1 MNRWR
6 IWAEMSG
13 FFFRKNLK
21 GEQKMK
27 KFIDSLKE
35 EEKIILKL
43 RKHYEQYGYK
53 KIKLSKFESYGLYNE
68 NADFIKTENIITFMA
83 PTGKL
88 QTLRPDVT
96 LSIVKK
102 FARDKKKEMEKLY
115 YIENIYRLSK
125 EDLEYKELNQIGVE
139 ILGESDGYSDFEII
153 NLAVESL
160 ELINK
165 NFILDISNINY
176 LSGLFEEMKL
186 GYTLEKEVLLNIQ
199 HKNVHDLKRILTRE
213 NVEPK
218 YKEILIKIPYLSG
231 KFKSVIEEAE
241 KLVMNDKMQNAL
253 EELKIL
259 SQGFPEKI
267 KNGKILL
274 DFSIVNSLDY
284 YNGLIFH
291 GYIENNP
298 KIILSVGNYDK
309 LIEKYDKNKGA
320 TGFAIYLDELSGK
333 YKMEKEYDF
342 DILILYKE
350 GDYAKLLNIVKDYI
364 KQGLTIRTEKYKEDF
379 STNFKYKEKY
389 IFENNRLSG
398 KE

>member
-1 MNRWR
+1 
-6 IWAEMSG
+6 
-13 FFFRKNLK
+13 
-21 GEQKMK
+21 MK
-27 KFIDSLKE
+27 KFISSLKE

-53 KIKLSKFESYGLYNE
+53 KIKRSKFESYDLYNE
-68 NADFIKTENIITFMA
+68 NADFIKIENIITFMA

-102 FARDKKKEMEKLY
+102 YARDKKKEMEKLY

-125 EDLEYKELNQIGVE
+125 EDMEYKELNQIGVE

-153 NLAVESL
+153 NLAAESM

-176 LSGLFEEMKL
+176 LSGLFEEMNL
-186 GYTLEKEVLLNIQ
+186 GYTLEKEVLMNIQ
-199 HKNVHDLKRILTRE
+199 HKNVHDLEKILTRE
-213 NVEPK
+213 NVESK
-218 YKEILIKIPYLSG
+218 YKEILIKIPDLSG
-231 KFKSVIEEAE
+231 KFHNVITEAE
-241 KLVMNDKMQNAL
+241 KLVLNEKMQKAL
-253 EELKIL
+253 DELKML
-259 SQGFPEKI
+259 GQAFPKMI

-298 KIILSVGNYDK
+298 KIILSGGNYDK

-333 YKMEKEYDF
+333 YKIEKEYDF
-342 DILILYKE
+342 DILILYKN
-350 GDYAKLLNIVKDYI
+350 GDNAKLLNIVKKYI
-364 KQGLTIRTEKYKEDF
+364 DQGLTIRTEKYREDF
-379 STNFKYKEKY
+379 NTNFKYKEKY
-389 IFENNRLSG
+389 IFEDDRLVG

>member
-1 MNRWR
+1 
-6 IWAEMSG
+6 
-13 FFFRKNLK
+13 
-21 GEQKMK
+21 MK
-27 KFIDSLKE
+27 KFISSLKE

-53 KIKLSKFESYGLYNE
+53 KIKLSKFESYDLYNE
-68 NADFIKTENIITFMA
+68 NADFIKIENIITFMA

-102 FARDKKKEMEKLY
+102 YARDKKKEMEKLY

-125 EDLEYKELNQIGVE
+125 EDMEYKELNQIGVE

-153 NLAVESL
+153 NLAAESM
-160 ELINK
+160 ELIKK

-176 LSGLFEEMKL
+176 LSGLFEEMNL
-186 GYTLEKEVLLNIQ
+186 GYTLEKEVLMNIQ
-199 HKNVHDLKRILTRE
+199 HKNVHDLEKILTKE
-213 NVEPK
+213 NVESK
-218 YKEILIKIPYLSG
+218 YKEILIKIPDLSG
-231 KFKSVIEEAE
+231 KFHNVITEAE
-241 KLVMNDKMQNAL
+241 KLVLNEKMQKAL
-253 EELKIL
+253 DELKML
-259 SQGFPEKI
+259 GQAFPKMI

-298 KIILSVGNYDK
+298 KIILSGGNYDK

-333 YKMEKEYDF
+333 YKIEKEYDF
-342 DILILYKE
+342 DILILYKN
-350 GDYAKLLNIVKDYI
+350 GDNAKLLNIVKKYI
-364 KQGLTIRTEKYKEDF
+364 DQGLTIRTEKYREDF
-379 STNFKYKEKY
+379 NTNFKYKEKY
-389 IFENNRLSG
+389 IFEDDRLVG

>member
-1 MNRWR
+1 
-6 IWAEMSG
+6 
-13 FFFRKNLK
+13 
-21 GEQKMK
+21 MK
-27 KFIDSLKE
+27 KFISSLKE

-68 NADFIKTENIITFMA
+68 NADFIKIENIITFMA

-102 FARDKKKEMEKLY
+102 YARDKKKEMEKLY

-125 EDLEYKELNQIGVE
+125 EDMEYKELNQIGVE

-153 NLAVESL
+153 NLAAESM

-176 LSGLFEEMKL
+176 LSGLFEEMNL
-186 GYTLEKEVLLNIQ
+186 GYTLEKEVLMNIQ
-199 HKNVHDLKRILTRE
+199 HKNVHDLEKILTKE
-213 NVEPK
+213 NVESK
-218 YKEILIKIPYLSG
+218 YKEILIKIPDLSG
-231 KFKSVIEEAE
+231 KFHNVITEAE
-241 KLVMNDKMQNAL
+241 KLVLNEKMQKAL
-253 EELKIL
+253 EELKML
-259 SQGFPEKI
+259 GQAFPKMI

-298 KIILSVGNYDK
+298 KIILSGGNYDK

-333 YKMEKEYDF
+333 YKIEKEYDF
-342 DILILYKE
+342 DILILYKN
-350 GDYAKLLNIVKDYI
+350 GDNAKLLNIVKKYI
-364 KQGLTIRTEKYKEDF
+364 DQGLTIRTEKYREDF
-379 STNFKYKEKY
+379 NTNFKYKEKY
-389 IFENNRLSG
+389 IFEDDRLVG

>member
-1 MNRWR
+1 
-6 IWAEMSG
+6 
-13 FFFRKNLK
+13 
-21 GEQKMK
+21 MK
-27 KFIDSLKE
+27 KFISSLKE

-53 KIKLSKFESYGLYNE
+53 KIKLSKFESYDLYNE
-68 NADFIKTENIITFMA
+68 NADFIKIENIITFMA

-102 FARDKKKEMEKLY
+102 YARDKKKEMEKLY

-125 EDLEYKELNQIGVE
+125 EDMEYKELNQIGVE

-153 NLAVESL
+153 NLAAESM

-176 LSGLFEEMKL
+176 LSGLFEEMNL
-186 GYTLEKEVLLNIQ
+186 GYTLEKEVLMNIQ
-199 HKNVHDLKRILTRE
+199 HKNVHDLEKILTKE
-213 NVEPK
+213 NVESK
-218 YKEILIKIPYLSG
+218 YKEILIKIPDLSG
-231 KFKSVIEEAE
+231 KFHNVITEAE
-241 KLVMNDKMQNAL
+241 KLVLNEKMQKAL
-253 EELKIL
+253 DELKML
-259 SQGFPEKI
+259 GQAFPKMI

-298 KIILSVGNYDK
+298 KIILSGGNYDK

-333 YKMEKEYDF
+333 YKIEKEYDF
-342 DILILYKE
+342 DILILYKN
-350 GDYAKLLNIVKDYI
+350 GDNAKLLNIVKKYI
-364 KQGLTIRTEKYKEDF
+364 DQGLTIRTEKYREDF
-379 STNFKYKEKY
+379 NTNFKYKEKY
-389 IFENNRLSG
+389 IFEDDRLVG
-398 KE
+398 KK

>member
-1 MNRWR
+1 
-6 IWAEMSG
+6 
-13 FFFRKNLK
+13 
-21 GEQKMK
+21 MK
-27 KFIDSLKE
+27 KFISSLKE

-53 KIKLSKFESYGLYNE
+53 KIKLSKFESYDLYNE
-68 NADFIKTENIITFMA
+68 NADFIKIENIITFMA

-102 FARDKKKEMEKLY
+102 YARDKKKEMEKLY

-125 EDLEYKELNQIGVE
+125 EDMEYKELNQIGVE

-153 NLAVESL
+153 NLAAESM

-176 LSGLFEEMKL
+176 LSGLFEEMNL
-186 GYTLEKEVLLNIQ
+186 GYTLEKEVLMNIQ
-199 HKNVHDLKRILTRE
+199 HKNVHDLEKILTKE
-213 NVEPK
+213 NVESK
-218 YKEILIKIPYLSG
+218 YKEILIKIPDLSG
-231 KFKSVIEEAE
+231 KFHNVITEAE
-241 KLVMNDKMQNAL
+241 KLVLNEKMQKAL
-253 EELKIL
+253 EELKML
-259 SQGFPEKI
+259 GQAFPKMI

-298 KIILSVGNYDK
+298 KIILSGGNYDK

-333 YKMEKEYDF
+333 YKIEKEYDF
-342 DILILYKE
+342 DILILYKN
-350 GDYAKLLNIVKDYI
+350 GDNAKLLNIVKKYI
-364 KQGLTIRTEKYKEDF
+364 DQGLTIRTEKYREDF
-379 STNFKYKEKY
+379 NTNFKYKEKY
-389 IFENNRLSG
+389 IFEDDRLVG

>member
-1 MNRWR
+1 
-6 IWAEMSG
+6 
-13 FFFRKNLK
+13 
-21 GEQKMK
+21 MK
-27 KFIDSLKE
+27 KFISSLKE

-53 KIKLSKFESYGLYNE
+53 KIKLSKFESYDLYNE
-68 NADFIKTENIITFMA
+68 NADFIKIENIITFMA

-102 FARDKKKEMEKLY
+102 YARDKKKEMEKLN
-115 YIENIYRLSK
+115 YIENIYRISK
-125 EDLEYKELNQIGVE
+125 EDMEYKELNQIGVE

-153 NLAVESL
+153 NLAAESM

-176 LSGLFEEMKL
+176 LSGLFEEMNL
-186 GYTLEKEVLLNIQ
+186 GYTLEKEVLMNIQ
-199 HKNVHDLKRILTRE
+199 HKNVHDLEKILTKE
-213 NVEPK
+213 NVESK
-218 YKEILIKIPYLSG
+218 YKEILIKIPDLSG
-231 KFKSVIEEAE
+231 KFHNVITEAE
-241 KLVMNDKMQNAL
+241 KLVLNEKMQKAL
-253 EELKIL
+253 DELKML
-259 SQGFPEKI
+259 GQAFPKMI

-298 KIILSVGNYDK
+298 KIILSGGNYDK

-333 YKMEKEYDF
+333 YKIEKEYDF
-342 DILILYKE
+342 DILILYKN
-350 GDYAKLLNIVKDYI
+350 GDNAKLLNIVKKYI
-364 KQGLTIRTEKYKEDF
+364 DQGLTIRTEKYREDF
-379 STNFKYKEKY
+379 NTNFKYKEKY
-389 IFENNRLSG
+389 IFEDDRLVG

>member
-1 MNRWR
+1 
-6 IWAEMSG
+6 
-13 FFFRKNLK
+13 
-21 GEQKMK
+21 MK
-27 KFIDSLKE
+27 KFISSLKE

-53 KIKLSKFESYGLYNE
+53 KIKLSKFESYDLYNE
-68 NADFIKTENIITFMA
+68 NADFIKIENIITFMA

-102 FARDKKKEMEKLY
+102 YARDKKKEVEKLY

-125 EDLEYKELNQIGVE
+125 EDMEYKELNQIGVE

-153 NLAVESL
+153 NLAAESM

-176 LSGLFEEMKL
+176 LSGLFEEMNS
-186 GYTLEKEVLLNIQ
+186 GYTLEKEVLMNIQ
-199 HKNVHDLKRILTRE
+199 HKNVHDLEKILTRE
-213 NVEPK
+213 NVESK
-218 YKEILIKIPYLSG
+218 YKEILIKIPDLSG
-231 KFKSVIEEAE
+231 KFHNVITEAE
-241 KLVMNDKMQNAL
+241 KLVLNEKMQKAL
-253 EELKIL
+253 DELKML
-259 SQGFPEKI
+259 GQAFPKMI

-298 KIILSVGNYDK
+298 KIILSGGNYDK
-309 LIEKYDKNKGA
+309 LIKKYDKNKGA

-333 YKMEKEYDF
+333 YKIEKEYDF
-342 DILILYKE
+342 DILILYKN
-350 GDYAKLLNIVKDYI
+350 GDNAKLLNIVKKYI
-364 KQGLTIRTEKYKEDF
+364 DQGLTIRTEKYREDF
-379 STNFKYKEKY
+379 NTNFKYKEKY
-389 IFENNRLSG
+389 IFEDDRLVG

>member
-1 MNRWR
+1 
-6 IWAEMSG
+6 
-13 FFFRKNLK
+13 
-21 GEQKMK
+21 MK
-27 KFIDSLKE
+27 KFISSLKE

-53 KIKLSKFESYGLYNE
+53 KIKLSKFESYDLYNE
-68 NADFIKTENIITFMA
+68 NADFIKIENIITFMA

-102 FARDKKKEMEKLY
+102 YARDKKKEMEKLY

-125 EDLEYKELNQIGVE
+125 EDMEYKELNQIGVE

-153 NLAVESL
+153 NLAAESM

-176 LSGLFEEMKL
+176 LSGLFEEMNL
-186 GYTLEKEVLLNIQ
+186 GYTLEKEVLMNIQ
-199 HKNVHDLKRILTRE
+199 HKNVHDLEKILTKE
-213 NVEPK
+213 NVESK
-218 YKEILIKIPYLSG
+218 YKEILIKIPDLSG
-231 KFKSVIEEAE
+231 KFHNVITEAE
-241 KLVMNDKMQNAL
+241 KLVLNEKMQKAL
-253 EELKIL
+253 EELKML
-259 SQGFPEKI
+259 GQAFPKMI

-298 KIILSVGNYDK
+298 KIILSGGNYDK

-333 YKMEKEYDF
+333 YKIEKEYDF
-342 DILILYKE
+342 DILILYKN
-350 GDYAKLLNIVKDYI
+350 GDNAKLLNIVKKYI
-364 KQGLTIRTEKYKEDF
+364 DQGLTIRTEKYRKDF
-379 STNFKYKEKY
+379 NTNFKYKEKY
-389 IFENNRLSG
+389 IFEDDRLVG

>member
-1 MNRWR
+1 
-6 IWAEMSG
+6 
-13 FFFRKNLK
+13 
-21 GEQKMK
+21 MK
-27 KFIDSLKE
+27 KFISSLKE

-53 KIKLSKFESYGLYNE
+53 KIKLSKFESYDLYNE
-68 NADFIKTENIITFMA
+68 NADFIKIENIITFMA

-102 FARDKKKEMEKLY
+102 YARDKKKEMEKLY

-125 EDLEYKELNQIGVE
+125 EDMEYKELNQIGVE

-153 NLAVESL
+153 NLAAESM

-176 LSGLFEEMKL
+176 LSGLFEEMNL
-186 GYTLEKEVLLNIQ
+186 GYTLEKEVLMNIQ
-199 HKNVHDLKRILTRE
+199 HKNVHDLEKILTRE
-213 NVEPK
+213 NVESK
-218 YKEILIKIPYLSG
+218 YKEILIKIPDLSG
-231 KFKSVIEEAE
+231 KFHNVITEAE
-241 KLVMNDKMQNAL
+241 KLVLNEKMQKAL
-253 EELKIL
+253 DELKML
-259 SQGFPEKI
+259 GQAFPKMI

-298 KIILSVGNYDK
+298 KIILSGGNYDK
-309 LIEKYDKNKGA
+309 LIKKYDKNKGA

-333 YKMEKEYDF
+333 YKIEKEYDF
-342 DILILYKE
+342 DILILYKN
-350 GDYAKLLNIVKDYI
+350 GDNAKLLNIVKKYI
-364 KQGLTIRTEKYKEDF
+364 DQGLTIRTEKYREDF
-379 STNFKYKEKY
+379 NTNFKYKEKY
-389 IFENNRLSG
+389 IFEDDRLVG

>member
-1 MNRWR
+1 LEGDN
-6 IWAEMSG
+6 EM
-13 FFFRKNLK
+13 
-21 GEQKMK
+21 E
-27 KFIDSLKE
+27 KFLSSLKE

-68 NADFIKTENIITFMA
+68 NSDFIKTENIITFMA

-102 FARDKKKEMEKLY
+102 YAGDKKKEMEKLY
-115 YIENIYRLSK
+115 YIENIYRLSR
-125 EDLEYKELNQIGVE
+125 EDMEYKELNQIGVE

-153 NLAVESL
+153 NLAVESM

-176 LSGLFEEMKL
+176 LSGLFEEIKL
-186 GYTLEKEVLLNIQ
+186 GYSLEKEILSNIH
-199 HKNVHDLKRILTRE
+199 HKNVHDLEKLLTRE
-213 NVEPK
+213 NIDSK
-218 YKEILIKIPYLSG
+218 YKEILKKIPYLSG
-231 KFKSVIEEAE
+231 KFNDVIIEAE
-241 KLVMNDKMQNAL
+241 KLVINEKMQNAL
-253 EELKIL
+253 EKLKNLNSAFSEI
-259 SQGFPEKI
+259 I
-267 KNGKILL
+267 KEGKLLL
-274 DFSIVNSLDY
+274 DFSIVNNLDY

-298 KIILSVGNYDK
+298 KIILSGGNYDK
-309 LIEKYDKNKGA
+309 LLKKYDKDKGA

-333 YKMEKEYDF
+333 YKKEQEYDF
-342 DILILYKE
+342 DILILYKN
-350 GDYAKLLNIVKDYI
+350 GDYTKLLNIVKDYI
-364 KQGLTIRTEKYKEDF
+364 KQDYTIRTEKYTEDF
-379 STNFKYKEKY
+379 KTNFKYKKKY
-389 IFENNRLSG
+389 IFENNKLTG

>member
-1 MNRWR
+1 
-6 IWAEMSG
+6 
-13 FFFRKNLK
+13 
-21 GEQKMK
+21 MK
-27 KFIDSLKE
+27 KFISSLKE

-53 KIKLSKFESYGLYNE
+53 KIKLSKFESYDLYNE
-68 NADFIKTENIITFMA
+68 NADFIKIENIITFMA

-102 FARDKKKEMEKLY
+102 YARDKKKEMEKLY

-125 EDLEYKELNQIGVE
+125 EDMEYKELNQIGVE

-153 NLAVESL
+153 NLAAESM

-176 LSGLFEEMKL
+176 LSGLFEEMNL
-186 GYTLEKEVLLNIQ
+186 RYTLEKEVLMNIQ
-199 HKNVHDLKRILTRE
+199 HKNVHDLEKILTKE
-213 NVEPK
+213 NVESK
-218 YKEILIKIPYLSG
+218 YKEILIKIPDLSG
-231 KFKSVIEEAE
+231 KFHNVITEAE
-241 KLVMNDKMQNAL
+241 KLVLNEKMQKAL
-253 EELKIL
+253 DELKML
-259 SQGFPEKI
+259 GQAFPKMI

-298 KIILSVGNYDK
+298 KIILSGGNYDK

-333 YKMEKEYDF
+333 YKIEKEYDF
-342 DILILYKE
+342 DILILYKN
-350 GDYAKLLNIVKDYI
+350 GDNAKLLNIVKKYI
-364 KQGLTIRTEKYKEDF
+364 DQGLTIRTEKYREDF
-379 STNFKYKEKY
+379 NTNFKYKEKY
-389 IFENNRLSG
+389 IFEDDRLVG

>member
-1 MNRWR
+1 
-6 IWAEMSG
+6 
-13 FFFRKNLK
+13 
-21 GEQKMK
+21 MK
-27 KFIDSLKE
+27 KFISSLKE

-53 KIKLSKFESYGLYNE
+53 KIKLSKFESYDLYNE
-68 NADFIKTENIITFMA
+68 NADFIKIENIITFMA

-102 FARDKKKEMEKLY
+102 YARDKKKEMEKLY

-125 EDLEYKELNQIGVE
+125 EDMEYKELNQIGVE

-153 NLAVESL
+153 NLAAESM

-176 LSGLFEEMKL
+176 LSGLFEEMNS
-186 GYTLEKEVLLNIQ
+186 GYTLEKEVLMNIQ
-199 HKNVHDLKRILTRE
+199 HKNVHDLEKILTRE
-213 NVEPK
+213 NVESK
-218 YKEILIKIPYLSG
+218 YKEILIKIPDLSG
-231 KFKSVIEEAE
+231 KFHNVITEAE
-241 KLVMNDKMQNAL
+241 KLVLNEKMQKAL
-253 EELKIL
+253 DELKML
-259 SQGFPEKI
+259 GQAFPKMI

-298 KIILSVGNYDK
+298 KIIRSGGNYDK

-333 YKMEKEYDF
+333 YKIEKEYDF
-342 DILILYKE
+342 DILILYKN
-350 GDYAKLLNIVKDYI
+350 GDNAKLLNIVKKYI
-364 KQGLTIRTEKYKEDF
+364 DQGLTIRTEKYREDF
-379 STNFKYKEKY
+379 NTNFKYKEKY
-389 IFENNRLSG
+389 IFEDDRLVG

>member
-1 MNRWR
+1 
-6 IWAEMSG
+6 
-13 FFFRKNLK
+13 
-21 GEQKMK
+21 MK
-27 KFIDSLKE
+27 KFISSLKE

-53 KIKLSKFESYGLYNE
+53 KIKLSKFESYDLYNE
-68 NADFIKTENIITFMA
+68 NADFIKIENIITFMA

-102 FARDKKKEMEKLY
+102 YARDKKKEMEKLY

-125 EDLEYKELNQIGVE
+125 EDMEYKELNQIGVE

-153 NLAVESL
+153 NLAAESM

-176 LSGLFEEMKL
+176 LSGLFEEMNL
-186 GYTLEKEVLLNIQ
+186 GYTLEKEVLMNIQ
-199 HKNVHDLKRILTRE
+199 HKNVHDLEKILTRE
-213 NVEPK
+213 NVESK
-218 YKEILIKIPYLSG
+218 YKEILIKIPDLSG
-231 KFKSVIEEAE
+231 KFHNVITEAE
-241 KLVMNDKMQNAL
+241 KLVLNEKMQKAL
-253 EELKIL
+253 DELKML
-259 SQGFPEKI
+259 GQAFPKMI

-298 KIILSVGNYDK
+298 KIILSGGNYDK

-333 YKMEKEYDF
+333 YKIEKEYDF
-342 DILILYKE
+342 DILILYKN
-350 GDYAKLLNIVKDYI
+350 GNNAKLLDIVKDYI
-364 KQGLTIRTEKYKEDF
+364 KQGFTIRTEKYRDDF
-379 STNFKYKEKY
+379 NTNFKYKEKY
-389 IFENNRLSG
+389 IFEGDRLTG
-398 KE
+398 EE

>member
-1 MNRWR
+1 
-6 IWAEMSG
+6 
-13 FFFRKNLK
+13 
-21 GEQKMK
+21 MK
-27 KFIDSLKE
+27 KFISSLKE

-102 FARDKKKEMEKLY
+102 YARDKKKEMEKLY

-125 EDLEYKELNQIGVE
+125 EDMEYKELNQIGVE

-153 NLAVESL
+153 NLAAESL
-160 ELINK
+160 EVINK
-165 NFILDISNINY
+165 KFILDISNINY

-186 GYTLEKEVLLNIQ
+186 GYTLEKEVLMNIQ
-199 HKNVHDLKRILTRE
+199 HKNVHDLEKILTRE
-213 NVEPK
+213 NVESK
-218 YKEILIKIPYLSG
+218 YKEILIKIPDLSG
-231 KFKSVIEEAE
+231 KFDRVITEAE
-241 KLVMNDKMQNAL
+241 KLVLNEKMQNAL
-253 EELKIL
+253 DELKRL
-259 SQGFPEKI
+259 GQAFPELI

-298 KIILSVGNYDK
+298 KIILSGGNYDK

-342 DILILYKE
+342 DILILYKN
-350 GDYAKLLNIVKDYI
+350 GNNAKLLDIVKDYI
-364 KQGLTIRTEKYKEDF
+364 KQGFTIRTEKYRDDF
-379 STNFKYKEKY
+379 NTNFKYKEKY
-389 IFENNRLSG
+389 IFEGDRLTG
-398 KE
+398 EE

>member
-1 MNRWR
+1 
-6 IWAEMSG
+6 
-13 FFFRKNLK
+13 
-21 GEQKMK
+21 MK
-27 KFIDSLKE
+27 KFISSLKE

-53 KIKLSKFESYGLYNE
+53 KIKLSKFESYDLYNE
-68 NADFIKTENIITFMA
+68 NADFIKIENIITFMA

-102 FARDKKKEMEKLY
+102 YARDKKKEMEKLY

-125 EDLEYKELNQIGVE
+125 EDMEYKELNQIGVE

-153 NLAVESL
+153 NLAAESM

-176 LSGLFEEMKL
+176 LSGLFEEMNL
-186 GYTLEKEVLLNIQ
+186 GYTLEKEVLMNIQ
-199 HKNVHDLKRILTRE
+199 HKNVHDLEKILTKE
-213 NVEPK
+213 NVESK
-218 YKEILIKIPYLSG
+218 YKEILIKIPDLSG
-231 KFKSVIEEAE
+231 KFHNVITEAE
-241 KLVMNDKMQNAL
+241 KLVLNEKMQKAL
-253 EELKIL
+253 DELKML
-259 SQGFPEKI
+259 GQAFPKMI

-291 GYIENNP
+291 GYIENNL
-298 KIILSVGNYDK
+298 KIILSGGNYDK

-333 YKMEKEYDF
+333 YKIEKEYDF
-342 DILILYKE
+342 DILILYKN
-350 GDYAKLLNIVKDYI
+350 GDNAKLLNIVKKYI
-364 KQGLTIRTEKYKEDF
+364 DQGLTIRTEKYREDF
-379 STNFKYKEKY
+379 NTNFKYKEKY
-389 IFENNRLSG
+389 IFEDDRLVG

>member
-1 MNRWR
+1 
-6 IWAEMSG
+6 
-13 FFFRKNLK
+13 
-21 GEQKMK
+21 MK
-27 KFIDSLKE
+27 KFISSLKE

-68 NADFIKTENIITFMA
+68 NADFIKIENIITFMA

-102 FARDKKKEMEKLY
+102 YARDKKKEMEKLY

-125 EDLEYKELNQIGVE
+125 EDMEYKELNQIGVE

-153 NLAVESL
+153 NLAAESM

-176 LSGLFEEMKL
+176 LSGLFEEMNL
-186 GYTLEKEVLLNIQ
+186 GYTLEKEVLMNIQ
-199 HKNVHDLKRILTRE
+199 HKNVHDLEKILTKE
-213 NVEPK
+213 NVESK
-218 YKEILIKIPYLSG
+218 YKEILIKIPDLSG
-231 KFKSVIEEAE
+231 KFHNVITEAE
-241 KLVMNDKMQNAL
+241 KLVLNEKMQKAL
-253 EELKIL
+253 DELKML
-259 SQGFPEKI
+259 GQAFPKMI

-298 KIILSVGNYDK
+298 KIILSGGNYDK

-333 YKMEKEYDF
+333 YKIEKEYDF
-342 DILILYKE
+342 DILILYKN
-350 GDYAKLLNIVKDYI
+350 GDNAKLLNIVKKYI
-364 KQGLTIRTEKYKEDF
+364 DQGLTIRTEKYREDF
-379 STNFKYKEKY
+379 NTNFKYKEKY
-389 IFENNRLSG
+389 IFEDDRLVG

>member
-1 MNRWR
+1 
-6 IWAEMSG
+6 
-13 FFFRKNLK
+13 
-21 GEQKMK
+21 MK
-27 KFIDSLKE
+27 KYISSLKE

-53 KIKLSKFESYGLYNE
+53 KIKLSKFESYDLYNE
-68 NADFIKTENIITFMA
+68 NADFIKIENIITFMA

-102 FARDKKKEMEKLY
+102 YARDKKKEMEKLY

-125 EDLEYKELNQIGVE
+125 EDMEYKELNQIGVE

-153 NLAVESL
+153 NLAAESM

-176 LSGLFEEMKL
+176 LSGLFEEMNL
-186 GYTLEKEVLLNIQ
+186 GYTLEKEVLMNIQ
-199 HKNVHDLKRILTRE
+199 HKNVHDLEKILTRE
-213 NVEPK
+213 NVESK
-218 YKEILIKIPYLSG
+218 YKEILIKIPDLSG
-231 KFKSVIEEAE
+231 KFHNVITEAE
-241 KLVMNDKMQNAL
+241 KLVLNEKMQKAL
-253 EELKIL
+253 DELKML
-259 SQGFPEKI
+259 GQAFPKMI

-298 KIILSVGNYDK
+298 KIILSGGNYDK

-333 YKMEKEYDF
+333 YKIEKEYDF
-342 DILILYKE
+342 DILILYKN
-350 GDYAKLLNIVKDYI
+350 GDNAKLLNIVKKYI
-364 KQGLTIRTEKYKEDF
+364 DQGLTIRTEKYRKDF
-379 STNFKYKEKY
+379 NTNFKYKEKY
-389 IFENNRLSG
+389 IFEDDRLVG

>member
-1 MNRWR
+1 
-6 IWAEMSG
+6 
-13 FFFRKNLK
+13 
-21 GEQKMK
+21 MK
-27 KFIDSLKE
+27 KFLSSLKE
-35 EEKIILKL
+35 EEKITLKL

-102 FARDKKKEMEKLY
+102 YGRDKKKEMEKLY

-125 EDLEYKELNQIGVE
+125 EDMEYKELNQIGVE

-153 NLAVESL
+153 NLAAESL
-160 ELINK
+160 EVINK
-165 NFILDISNINY
+165 KFILDISNINY

-186 GYTLEKEVLLNIQ
+186 GYTLEREVLTNIQ
-199 HKNVHDLKRILTRE
+199 HKNVHDLKKILIRE
-213 NVEPK
+213 NVESK
-218 YKEILIKIPYLSG
+218 YKEILVKIPDLSG
-231 KFKSVIEEAE
+231 KFDRVISEAE
-241 KLVMNDKMQNAL
+241 KLVLNEKMQNAL
-253 EELKIL
+253 DELKRL
-259 SQGFPEKI
+259 GQAFPELI
-267 KNGKILL
+267 RNGKILL

-298 KIILSVGNYDK
+298 KIILSGGNYDK

-342 DILILYKE
+342 DILILYKN
-350 GDYAKLLNIVKDYI
+350 GNNAKLLDIVKDYI
-364 KQGLTIRTEKYKEDF
+364 KQGFTIRTEKYRDDF
-379 STNFKYKEKY
+379 NTNFKYKEKY
-389 IFENNRLSG
+389 IFEDERLTG
-398 KE
+398 EE

>member
-1 MNRWR
+1 
-6 IWAEMSG
+6 
-13 FFFRKNLK
+13 
-21 GEQKMK
+21 MK
-27 KFIDSLKE
+27 KFISSLKE

-102 FARDKKKEMEKLY
+102 YARDKKKEMEKLY

-125 EDLEYKELNQIGVE
+125 EDMEYKELNQIGVE

-153 NLAVESL
+153 NLAAESL
-160 ELINK
+160 EVINK
-165 NFILDISNINY
+165 KFILDISNINY

-186 GYTLEKEVLLNIQ
+186 GYTHEKEVLMNIQ

-213 NVEPK
+213 NVESK
-218 YKEILIKIPYLSG
+218 YKEILIKIPDLSG
-231 KFKSVIEEAE
+231 KFDRVIAEAE
-241 KLVMNDKMQNAL
+241 KLVLNEKMQNAL
-253 EELKIL
+253 DELKRL
-259 SQGFPEKI
+259 GQAFPELI

-298 KIILSVGNYDK
+298 KIILSGGNYDK

-342 DILILYKE
+342 DILILYKN
-350 GDYAKLLNIVKDYI
+350 GDNAKLLNIVKKYI
-364 KQGLTIRTEKYKEDF
+364 DQGLTIRTEKYREDF
-379 STNFKYKEKY
+379 NTNFKYKEKY
-389 IFENNRLSG
+389 IFEDDRLVG

>member
-1 MNRWR
+1 
-6 IWAEMSG
+6 
-13 FFFRKNLK
+13 
-21 GEQKMK
+21 MK
-27 KFIDSLKE
+27 KFISSLKE

-68 NADFIKTENIITFMA
+68 NADFIKIENIITFMA

-102 FARDKKKEMEKLY
+102 YARDKKKEMEKLY

-125 EDLEYKELNQIGVE
+125 EDMEYKELNQIGVE

-153 NLAVESL
+153 NLAAESM

-176 LSGLFEEMKL
+176 LSGLFEEMNL
-186 GYTLEKEVLLNIQ
+186 GYTLEKEVLTNIQ
-199 HKNVHDLKRILTRE
+199 HKNVHDLEKILTRE
-213 NVEPK
+213 NVDSK
-218 YKEILIKIPYLSG
+218 YKEILIKIPDLSG
-231 KFKSVIEEAE
+231 KFHNVITEAE
-241 KLVMNDKMQNAL
+241 KLVLNEKMQKAL
-253 EELKIL
+253 DELKML
-259 SQGFPEKI
+259 GQAFPKMI

-298 KIILSVGNYDK
+298 KIILSGGNYDK

-333 YKMEKEYDF
+333 YKIEKEYDF
-342 DILILYKE
+342 DILILYKN
-350 GDYAKLLNIVKDYI
+350 GDNAKLLNIVKKYI
-364 KQGLTIRTEKYKEDF
+364 DQGLTIRTEKYREDF
-379 STNFKYKEKY
+379 NTNFKYKEKY
-389 IFENNRLSG
+389 IFEDDRLVG

>member
-1 MNRWR
+1 
-6 IWAEMSG
+6 
-13 FFFRKNLK
+13 
-21 GEQKMK
+21 MK
-27 KFIDSLKE
+27 KFISSLKE

-53 KIKLSKFESYGLYNE
+53 KIKLSKFESYDLYNE
-68 NADFIKTENIITFMA
+68 NADFIKIENIITFMA

-102 FARDKKKEMEKLY
+102 YARDKKKEMEKLY

-125 EDLEYKELNQIGVE
+125 EDMEYKELNQIGVE

-153 NLAVESL
+153 NLAAESM

-176 LSGLFEEMKL
+176 LSGLFEEMNL
-186 GYTLEKEVLLNIQ
+186 GYTMEKEVLMNIQ
-199 HKNVHDLKRILTRE
+199 HKNVHDLEKILTKE
-213 NVEPK
+213 NVESK
-218 YKEILIKIPYLSG
+218 YKEILIKIPDLSG
-231 KFKSVIEEAE
+231 KFHNVITEAE
-241 KLVMNDKMQNAL
+241 KLVLNEKMQKAL
-253 EELKIL
+253 DELKML
-259 SQGFPEKI
+259 GQAFPKMI

-298 KIILSVGNYDK
+298 KIILSGGNYDK

-333 YKMEKEYDF
+333 YKIEKEYDF
-342 DILILYKE
+342 DILILYKN
-350 GDYAKLLNIVKDYI
+350 GDNAKLLNIVKKYI
-364 KQGLTIRTEKYKEDF
+364 DQGLTIRTEKYREDF
-379 STNFKYKEKY
+379 NTNFKYKEKY
-389 IFENNRLSG
+389 IFEDDRLVG

>member
-1 MNRWR
+1 
-6 IWAEMSG
+6 
-13 FFFRKNLK
+13 
-21 GEQKMK
+21 MK
-27 KFIDSLKE
+27 KFISRLKE

-53 KIKLSKFESYGLYNE
+53 KIKLSKFESYDLYNE
-68 NADFIKTENIITFMA
+68 NADFIKIENIITFMA

-102 FARDKKKEMEKLY
+102 YARDKKKEMEKLY

-125 EDLEYKELNQIGVE
+125 EDMEYKELNQIGVE

-153 NLAVESL
+153 NLAAESM

-176 LSGLFEEMKL
+176 LSGLFEEMNL
-186 GYTLEKEVLLNIQ
+186 GYTLEKEVLMNIQ
-199 HKNVHDLKRILTRE
+199 HKNVHDLEKILTKE
-213 NVEPK
+213 NVESK
-218 YKEILIKIPYLSG
+218 YKEILIKIPDLSG
-231 KFKSVIEEAE
+231 KFHNVITEAE
-241 KLVMNDKMQNAL
+241 KLVLNEKMQKAL
-253 EELKIL
+253 DELKML
-259 SQGFPEKI
+259 GQAFPKMI

-298 KIILSVGNYDK
+298 KIILSGGNYDK

-333 YKMEKEYDF
+333 YKIEKEYDF
-342 DILILYKE
+342 DILILYKN
-350 GDYAKLLNIVKDYI
+350 GDNAKLLNIVKKYI
-364 KQGLTIRTEKYKEDF
+364 DQGLTIRTEKYREDF
-379 STNFKYKEKY
+379 NTNFKYKEKY
-389 IFENNRLSG
+389 IFEDDRLVG

>member
-1 MNRWR
+1 
-6 IWAEMSG
+6 
-13 FFFRKNLK
+13 
-21 GEQKMK
+21 MK
-27 KFIDSLKE
+27 KFISSLKE

-102 FARDKKKEMEKLY
+102 YARDKKKEMEKLY

-125 EDLEYKELNQIGVE
+125 EDMEYKELNQIGVE

-153 NLAVESL
+153 NLAAESM

-176 LSGLFEEMKL
+176 LSGLFEEMNL
-186 GYTLEKEVLLNIQ
+186 GYTLEKEVLMNIQ
-199 HKNVHDLKRILTRE
+199 HKNVHDLEKILTRE
-213 NVEPK
+213 NVESK
-218 YKEILIKIPYLSG
+218 YKEILIKIPDLSG
-231 KFKSVIEEAE
+231 KFHNVITEAE
-241 KLVMNDKMQNAL
+241 KLVLNEKMQKAL
-253 EELKIL
+253 DELQML
-259 SQGFPEKI
+259 GQAFPKMI

-298 KIILSVGNYDK
+298 KIILSGGNYDK

-333 YKMEKEYDF
+333 YKIEKEYDF
-342 DILILYKE
+342 DILILYKN
-350 GDYAKLLNIVKDYI
+350 GDNAKLLNIVKKYI
-364 KQGLTIRTEKYKEDF
+364 DQGLTIRTEKYREDF
-379 STNFKYKEKY
+379 NTNFKYKEKY
-389 IFENNRLSG
+389 IFEDDRLVG

>member
-1 MNRWR
+1 
-6 IWAEMSG
+6 
-13 FFFRKNLK
+13 
-21 GEQKMK
+21 MK
-27 KFIDSLKE
+27 KFISSLKE

-53 KIKLSKFESYGLYNE
+53 KIKLSKFESYDLYNE
-68 NADFIKTENIITFMA
+68 NADFIKIENIITFMA

-102 FARDKKKEMEKLY
+102 YARDKKKEMEKLY

-125 EDLEYKELNQIGVE
+125 EDMEYKELNQIGVE

-153 NLAVESL
+153 NLAAESM

-176 LSGLFEEMKL
+176 LSGLFEEMNL
-186 GYTLEKEVLLNIQ
+186 GYTLEKEVLMNIQ
-199 HKNVHDLKRILTRE
+199 HKNVHDLEKILTKE
-213 NVEPK
+213 NVESK
-218 YKEILIKIPYLSG
+218 YKEILIKIPDLSG
-231 KFKSVIEEAE
+231 KFHNVITEAE
-241 KLVMNDKMQNAL
+241 KLVLNEKMQKAL
-253 EELKIL
+253 DELKML
-259 SQGFPEKI
+259 GQAFPKMI

-298 KIILSVGNYDK
+298 KIILSGGNYDK

-333 YKMEKEYDF
+333 YKIEKEYDF
-342 DILILYKE
+342 DILILYKN
-350 GDYAKLLNIVKDYI
+350 GDNAKLLNIVKKYI
-364 KQGLTIRTEKYKEDF
+364 DQGLTIRTEKYREDF
-379 STNFKYKEKY
+379 NTNFKYKEKY
-389 IFENNRLSG
+389 IFEDDRLVG

>member
-1 MNRWR
+1 
-6 IWAEMSG
+6 
-13 FFFRKNLK
+13 
-21 GEQKMK
+21 MK
-27 KFIDSLKE
+27 KFISSLKE

-53 KIKLSKFESYGLYNE
+53 KIKLSKFESYDLYNE
-68 NADFIKTENIITFMA
+68 NADFIKIENIITFMA

-102 FARDKKKEMEKLY
+102 YARDKKKEMEKLY

-125 EDLEYKELNQIGVE
+125 EDMEYKELNQIGVE

-153 NLAVESL
+153 NLAAESM

-176 LSGLFEEMKL
+176 LSGLFEEMNL
-186 GYTLEKEVLLNIQ
+186 GYTLEKEVLMNIQ
-199 HKNVHDLKRILTRE
+199 HKNVHDLEKILTRE
-213 NVEPK
+213 NIESK
-218 YKEILIKIPYLSG
+218 YKEILIKIPDLSG
-231 KFKSVIEEAE
+231 KFHNVITEAE
-241 KLVMNDKMQNAL
+241 KLVLNEKMQKAL
-253 EELKIL
+253 DELKML
-259 SQGFPEKI
+259 GQAFPKMI

-298 KIILSVGNYDK
+298 KIILSGGNYDK

-333 YKMEKEYDF
+333 YKIEKEYDF
-342 DILILYKE
+342 DILILYKN
-350 GDYAKLLNIVKDYI
+350 GDNAKLLNIVKKYI
-364 KQGLTIRTEKYKEDF
+364 DQGLTIRTEKYREDF
-379 STNFKYKEKY
+379 NTNFKYKEKY
-389 IFENNRLSG
+389 IFEDDRLVG

>member
-1 MNRWR
+1 
-6 IWAEMSG
+6 
-13 FFFRKNLK
+13 
-21 GEQKMK
+21 MK
-27 KFIDSLKE
+27 KFISSLKE

-53 KIKLSKFESYGLYNE
+53 KINLSKFESYDLYNE
-68 NADFIKTENIITFMA
+68 NADFIKIENIITFMA

-102 FARDKKKEMEKLY
+102 YARDKKKEMEKLY

-125 EDLEYKELNQIGVE
+125 EDMEYKELNQIGVE

-153 NLAVESL
+153 NLAAESM

-176 LSGLFEEMKL
+176 LSGLFEEMNL
-186 GYTLEKEVLLNIQ
+186 GYTLEEEVLMNIQ
-199 HKNVHDLKRILTRE
+199 HKNVHDLEKILTKE
-213 NVEPK
+213 NVESK
-218 YKEILIKIPYLSG
+218 YKEILIKIPDLSG
-231 KFKSVIEEAE
+231 KFHNVITEAE
-241 KLVMNDKMQNAL
+241 KLVLNEKMQKAL
-253 EELKIL
+253 DELKML
-259 SQGFPEKI
+259 GQAFPKMI

-298 KIILSVGNYDK
+298 KIILSGGNYDK

-333 YKMEKEYDF
+333 YKIEKEYDF
-342 DILILYKE
+342 DILILYKN
-350 GDYAKLLNIVKDYI
+350 GDNAKLLNIVKKYI
-364 KQGLTIRTEKYKEDF
+364 DQGLTIRTEKYREDF
-379 STNFKYKEKY
+379 NTNFKYKEKY
-389 IFENNRLSG
+389 IFEDDRLVG

>member
-1 MNRWR
+1 
-6 IWAEMSG
+6 
-13 FFFRKNLK
+13 
-21 GEQKMK
+21 MK
-27 KFIDSLKE
+27 KFISSLKE

-53 KIKLSKFESYGLYNE
+53 KIKLSKFESYDLYNE
-68 NADFIKTENIITFMA
+68 NADFIKIENIITFMA

-102 FARDKKKEMEKLY
+102 YARDKKKEMEKLY

-125 EDLEYKELNQIGVE
+125 EDMEYKELNQIGVE

-153 NLAVESL
+153 NLAAESM

-176 LSGLFEEMKL
+176 LSGLFEEMNL
-186 GYTLEKEVLLNIQ
+186 GYTLEKEVLMNIQ
-199 HKNVHDLKRILTRE
+199 HKNVHDLEKILTRE
-213 NVEPK
+213 NVESK
-218 YKEILIKIPYLSG
+218 YKEILIKIPDLSG
-231 KFKSVIEEAE
+231 KFHNVITEAE
-241 KLVMNDKMQNAL
+241 KLVLNEKMQKAL
-253 EELKIL
+253 DELKML
-259 SQGFPEKI
+259 GQAFPKMI

-298 KIILSVGNYDK
+298 KIILSGGNYDK

-333 YKMEKEYDF
+333 YKIEKEYDF
-342 DILILYKE
+342 DILILYKN
-350 GDYAKLLNIVKDYI
+350 GDNAKLLNIVKKYI
-364 KQGLTIRTEKYKEDF
+364 DQGLTIRTEKYREDF
-379 STNFKYKEKY
+379 NTNFKYKEKY
-389 IFENNRLSG
+389 IFEDDRLVG

>member
-1 MNRWR
+1 
-6 IWAEMSG
+6 
-13 FFFRKNLK
+13 
-21 GEQKMK
+21 MK
-27 KFIDSLKE
+27 KFISSLKE

-53 KIKLSKFESYGLYNE
+53 KIKLSKFESYDLYNE
-68 NADFIKTENIITFMA
+68 NADFIKIENIITFMA

-102 FARDKKKEMEKLY
+102 YARDKKKEMEKLY

-125 EDLEYKELNQIGVE
+125 EDMEYKELNQIGVE

-153 NLAVESL
+153 NLAAESM

-176 LSGLFEEMKL
+176 LSGLFEEMNL
-186 GYTLEKEVLLNIQ
+186 GYTLEKEVLMNIQ
-199 HKNVHDLKRILTRE
+199 HKNVHDLEKILTKE
-213 NVEPK
+213 NVESK
-218 YKEILIKIPYLSG
+218 YKEILIKIPDLSG
-231 KFKSVIEEAE
+231 KFHNVITEAE
-241 KLVMNDKMQNAL
+241 KLVLNEKMQKAL
-253 EELKIL
+253 DELKML
-259 SQGFPEKI
+259 GQAFPKMI

-298 KIILSVGNYDK
+298 KIILSGGNYDK

-333 YKMEKEYDF
+333 YKIEKEYDF
-342 DILILYKE
+342 DILILYKN
-350 GDYAKLLNIVKDYI
+350 GDNAKLLNIVKKYI
-364 KQGLTIRTEKYKEDF
+364 DQGLTIRTEKYRKDF
-379 STNFKYKEKY
+379 NTNFKYKEKY
-389 IFENNRLSG
+389 IFEDDRLVG

>member
-1 MNRWR
+1 
-6 IWAEMSG
+6 
-13 FFFRKNLK
+13 
-21 GEQKMK
+21 MK
-27 KFIDSLKE
+27 KFISSLKE

-53 KIKLSKFESYGLYNE
+53 KIKLSKFESYDLYNE
-68 NADFIKTENIITFMA
+68 NADFIKIENIITFMA

-102 FARDKKKEMEKLY
+102 YARDKKKEMEKLY

-125 EDLEYKELNQIGVE
+125 EDMEYKELNQIGVE

-153 NLAVESL
+153 NLAAESM

-176 LSGLFEEMKL
+176 LSGLFEEMNL
-186 GYTLEKEVLLNIQ
+186 GYTLEEEVLMNIQ
-199 HKNVHDLKRILTRE
+199 HKNVHDLEKILTRE
-213 NVEPK
+213 NIESK
-218 YKEILIKIPYLSG
+218 YREILIKIPDLSG
-231 KFKSVIEEAE
+231 KFDGVIREAE
-241 KLVMNDKMQNAL
+241 KLVLNEKMQKAL
-253 EELKIL
+253 DELKIL
-259 SQGFPEKI
+259 GQAFPKLI

-298 KIILSVGNYDK
+298 KIILSGGNYDK

-320 TGFAIYLDELSGK
+320 TGFAIYLDELYGK
-333 YKMEKEYDF
+333 YKIEKEYDF
-342 DILILYKE
+342 DILILYKN
-350 GDYAKLLNIVKDYI
+350 GDNAKLLNIVKKYI
-364 KQGLTIRTEKYKEDF
+364 DQGLTIRTEKYREDF
-379 STNFKYKEKY
+379 NTNFKYKEKY
-389 IFENNRLSG
+389 IFEDDRLVG

>member
-1 MNRWR
+1 
-6 IWAEMSG
+6 
-13 FFFRKNLK
+13 
-21 GEQKMK
+21 MK
-27 KFIDSLKE
+27 KFISSLKE

-53 KIKLSKFESYGLYNE
+53 KIKLSKFESYDLYNE
-68 NADFIKTENIITFMA
+68 NADFIKIENIITFMA

-102 FARDKKKEMEKLY
+102 YARDKKKEMEKLY

-125 EDLEYKELNQIGVE
+125 EDMEYKELNQIGVE

-153 NLAVESL
+153 NLAAESM

-176 LSGLFEEMKL
+176 LSGLFEEMNL
-186 GYTLEKEVLLNIQ
+186 GYTLEEEVLMNIQ
-199 HKNVHDLKRILTRE
+199 HKNVHDLEKILTKE
-213 NVEPK
+213 NVESK
-218 YKEILIKIPYLSG
+218 YKEILIKIPDLSG
-231 KFKSVIEEAE
+231 KFHNVITEAE
-241 KLVMNDKMQNAL
+241 KLVLNEKMQKAL
-253 EELKIL
+253 DELKML
-259 SQGFPEKI
+259 GQAFPKMIE
-267 KNGKILL
+267 NGEILL

-298 KIILSVGNYDK
+298 KIILSGGNYDK

-333 YKMEKEYDF
+333 YKIEKEYDF
-342 DILILYKE
+342 DILILYKN
-350 GDYAKLLNIVKDYI
+350 GDNAKLLNIVKKYI
-364 KQGLTIRTEKYKEDF
+364 DQGLTIRTEKYREDF
-379 STNFKYKEKY
+379 NTNFKYKEKY
-389 IFENNRLSG
+389 IFEDDRLVG

>member
-1 MNRWR
+1 
-6 IWAEMSG
+6 
-13 FFFRKNLK
+13 
-21 GEQKMK
+21 MK
-27 KFIDSLKE
+27 KFLSSLKE
-35 EEKIILKL
+35 EEKITLKL

-102 FARDKKKEMEKLY
+102 YGRDKKKEMEKLY

-125 EDLEYKELNQIGVE
+125 EDMEYKELNQIGVE

-153 NLAVESL
+153 NLAAESL
-160 ELINK
+160 EVINK
-165 NFILDISNINY
+165 KFILDISNINY

-186 GYTLEKEVLLNIQ
+186 GYTLEREVLTNIQ
-199 HKNVHDLKRILTRE
+199 HKNVHDLKKILIRE
-213 NVEPK
+213 NVESK
-218 YKEILIKIPYLSG
+218 YKEILVKIPDLSG
-231 KFKSVIEEAE
+231 KFDRVISEAE
-241 KLVMNDKMQNAL
+241 KLVLNEKMQNAL
-253 EELKIL
+253 DELKRL
-259 SQGFPEKI
+259 GQAFPELI
-267 KNGKILL
+267 RNGKILL

-298 KIILSVGNYDK
+298 KIILSGGNYDK

-342 DILILYKE
+342 DILILYKN
-350 GDYAKLLNIVKDYI
+350 GNNAKLLDIVKDHI
-364 KQGLTIRTEKYKEDF
+364 NKGFTIRTEKYRDDF
-379 STNFKYKEKY
+379 NTNFKYKEKY
-389 IFENNRLSG
+389 IFEDERLTG
-398 KE
+398 EE

>member
-1 MNRWR
+1 
-6 IWAEMSG
+6 
-13 FFFRKNLK
+13 
-21 GEQKMK
+21 MK
-27 KFIDSLKE
+27 KFISSLKE

-53 KIKLSKFESYGLYNE
+53 KIKLSKFESYDLYNE
-68 NADFIKTENIITFMA
+68 NADFIKIENIITFMA

-102 FARDKKKEMEKLY
+102 YARDKKKEMEKLY

-125 EDLEYKELNQIGVE
+125 EDMEYKELNQIGVE

-153 NLAVESL
+153 NLAAESM

-176 LSGLFEEMKL
+176 LSGLFEEMNL
-186 GYTLEKEVLLNIQ
+186 GYTLEKEVLMNIQ
-199 HKNVHDLKRILTRE
+199 HKNVHDLEKILTRE
-213 NVEPK
+213 NVESK
-218 YKEILIKIPYLSG
+218 YKEILIKILDLSG
-231 KFKSVIEEAE
+231 KFHSVITEAE
-241 KLVMNDKMQNAL
+241 KLVLNEKMQKAL
-253 EELKIL
+253 DELKML
-259 SQGFPEKI
+259 GQAFPKMI

-298 KIILSVGNYDK
+298 KIILSGGNYDK

-333 YKMEKEYDF
+333 YKIEKEYDF
-342 DILILYKE
+342 DILILYKN
-350 GDYAKLLNIVKDYI
+350 GDNSKLLNIVKKYI
-364 KQGLTIRTEKYKEDF
+364 DQGLTIRTEKYREDF
-379 STNFKYKEKY
+379 NTNFKYKEKY
-389 IFENNRLSG
+389 IFEDDRLVG

>member
-1 MNRWR
+1 
-6 IWAEMSG
+6 
-13 FFFRKNLK
+13 
-21 GEQKMK
+21 MK
-27 KFIDSLKE
+27 KFISSLKE

-53 KIKLSKFESYGLYNE
+53 KIKLSKFESYDLYNE
-68 NADFIKTENIITFMA
+68 NADFIKIENIITFMA

-102 FARDKKKEMEKLY
+102 YARDKKKEMEKLY

-125 EDLEYKELNQIGVE
+125 EDMEYKELNQIGVE

-153 NLAVESL
+153 NLAAESM

-176 LSGLFEEMKL
+176 LSGLFEEMNL
-186 GYTLEKEVLLNIQ
+186 GYTLEKEVLMNIQ
-199 HKNVHDLKRILTRE
+199 HKNVHDLEKILTKE
-213 NVEPK
+213 NVESK
-218 YKEILIKIPYLSG
+218 YKEILIKIPDLSG
-231 KFKSVIEEAE
+231 KFHNVITEAE
-241 KLVMNDKMQNAL
+241 KLVLNEKMQKAL
-253 EELKIL
+253 DELKML
-259 SQGFPEKI
+259 GQAFPKMI

-298 KIILSVGNYDK
+298 KIILSGGNYDN

-333 YKMEKEYDF
+333 YKIEKEYDF
-342 DILILYKE
+342 DILILYKN
-350 GDYAKLLNIVKDYI
+350 GDNAKLLNIVKKYI
-364 KQGLTIRTEKYKEDF
+364 DQGLTIRTEKYREDF
-379 STNFKYKEKY
+379 NTNFKYKEKY
-389 IFENNRLSG
+389 IFEDDRLVG

>member
-1 MNRWR
+1 
-6 IWAEMSG
+6 
-13 FFFRKNLK
+13 
-21 GEQKMK
+21 MK
-27 KFIDSLKE
+27 KFISSLKE

-68 NADFIKTENIITFMA
+68 NADFIKIENIITFMA

-102 FARDKKKEMEKLY
+102 YARDKKKEMEKLY

-125 EDLEYKELNQIGVE
+125 EDMEYKELNQIGVE

-153 NLAVESL
+153 NLAAESL

-176 LSGLFEEMKL
+176 LSGLFEEMNL
-186 GYTLEKEVLLNIQ
+186 GYTLEKEVLTNIQ
-199 HKNVHDLKRILTRE
+199 HKNVHDLEKILTRE
-213 NVEPK
+213 NVDSK
-218 YKEILIKIPYLSG
+218 YKEILIKIPDLSG
-231 KFKSVIEEAE
+231 KFDSVIAEAE
-241 KLVMNDKMQNAL
+241 KLVLNENMQKAL
-253 EELKIL
+253 DELKML
-259 SQGFPEKI
+259 GQAFPKMI

-298 KIILSVGNYDK
+298 KIILSGGNYDK
-309 LIEKYDKNKGA
+309 LIKKYDKNKGA

-333 YKMEKEYDF
+333 YKIEKEYDF
-342 DILILYKE
+342 DILILYKN
-350 GDYAKLLNIVKDYI
+350 GDNAKLMNIVKKYI
-364 KQGLTIRTEKYKEDF
+364 EQGFTIRTEKYREDF
-379 STNFKYKEKY
+379 NTNFKYKEKY
-389 IFENNRLSG
+389 IFEDDRLVG